1 MGTPYKKVADRF
13 LDKIK
18 NDKKFF
24 TYKGLTEEE
33 IKEVVT
39 KRTNYLLDNAV
50 IELEFKKNPL
60 HNISFIDKNDDLNE
74 FNFNLTLLEEDL
86 ISDLMV
92 AKYYEEQLA
101 GVNKRAEFV
110 GEQGKTLFS
119 LSSDRKTLIDLVAFV
134 YNSFNVKLDEYN
146 GRDRLTNSN
155 IYMNEYGVYTE
166 DE

>member
-1 MGTPYKKVADRF
+1 MGTPYKKVSERF

-33 IKEVVT
+33 IKELIT
-39 KRTNYLLDNAV
+39 KRTNFLLDNAV
-50 IELEFKKNPL
+50 IELEFKINPV
-60 HNISFIDKNDDLNE
+60 HMISFIDKNDELEE
-74 FNFNLTLLEEDL
+74 FNFNLTLPEEDL

-101 GVNKRAEFV
+101 GINKRMDYV
-110 GEQGKTLFS
+110 GEQGKPLFS
-119 LSSDRKTLIDLVAFV
+119 LATDRKTLMDLVSFV

-146 GRDRLTNSN
+146 GRDRTTNLN
-155 IYMNEYGVYTE
+155 IYVDKYGDYNE
-166 DE
+166 

>member
-1 MGTPYKKVADRF
+1 MGTPYSKVAGRF

-18 NDKKFF
+18 SDKKFF

-33 IKEVVT
+33 INEVVK

-50 IELEFKKNPL
+50 IELEFKRNPI
-60 HNISFIDKNDDLNE
+60 HDISFIDKNDDLEE

-101 GVNKRAEFV
+101 GVNKRADFV

-119 LSSDRKTLIDLVAFV
+119 LSADRKTLMDLVAFT
-134 YNSFNVKLDEYN
+134 YNNFDIKLDEYN
-146 GRDRLTNSN
+146 GRDRITNSN
-155 IYMNEYGVYTE
+155 IYMNKYGDYNE
-166 DE
+166 

>member
-1 MGTPYKKVADRF
+1 MGTPYEKIRGRF

-18 NDKKFF
+18 SDKKFF

-33 IKEVVT
+33 INELVI
-39 KRTNYLLDNAV
+39 KRTNFLLDNSV
-50 IELEFKKNPL
+50 LELEFKRNPI
-60 HNISFIDKNDDLNE
+60 HIISFIDKNDELQE

-92 AKYYEEQLA
+92 VKYYEEQLG
-101 GVNKRAEFV
+101 GVNKRLEYV
-110 GEQGKTLFS
+110 GEQGKPLFS
-119 LSSDRKTLIDLVAFV
+119 LSTERSSLMNLVAFK
-134 YNSFNVKLDEYN
+134 YNAFNIKLDEYN

-155 IYMNEYGVYTE
+155 IYTEDYGVYRE